1 MTKLSVMMA
10 MQSSAKQQGAT
21 LIVALVLLAI
31 VTIVGIAGMRG
42 TNLEM
47 KMIASAR
54 DRAIAFEA
62 AESALRGVEQ
72 YFQNLATPTKVA
84 LPTGV
89 ITNPLPDL
97 TDVKKVFAANCLD
110 GKKGFCFRGLFDE
123 SAPYECKTYN
133 PATPQLKPIWE
144 DEAIWENASL
154 TETVKVDPNIAKNG
168 IVVRY
173 IVEFMC
179 FTLKRADLSVTVDD
193 KNNGP
198 DEKTHEPIYRI
209 TALAEGSGGRS
220 RVMAQSIVKI
230 NLPKAF

>member
-1 MTKLSVMMA
+1 MTRLTTMA
-10 MQSSAKQQGAT
+10 MQSPAKQQGAT
-21 LIVALVLLAI
+21 LIIALVLLAI

-72 YFQNLATPTKVA
+72 YFQNLATGAT
-84 LPTGV
+84 T
-89 ITNPLPDL
+89 PLPDL
-97 TDVKKVFAANCLD
+97 TDVSKVFAVNCSD
-110 GKKGFCFRGLFDE
+110 GEKGFCFRGLFDS
-123 SAPYECKTYN
+123 SAPYECKTYD
-133 PATPQLKPIWE
+133 PAKPQLKPIWE
-144 DEAIWENASL
+144 DEAIWNSASL
-154 TETVKVDPNIAKNG
+154 TETVKVDTNNG
-168 IVVRY
+168 EADIDVSY
-173 IVEFMC
+173 IIEFMC
-179 FTLKRADLSVTVDD
+179 FTFKRADLSVTVDD

-198 DEKTHEPIYRI
+198 NEQTHEPIYRI
-209 TALAEGSGGRS
+209 TALAEGLGGRS

>member
-1 MTKLSVMMA
+1 MTRLPTMA
-10 MQSSAKQQGAT
+10 MQSPAKQQGAT
-21 LIVALVLLAI
+21 LIIALVLLAI

-72 YFQNLATPTKVA
+72 YFQNLATPAKVA
-84 LPTGV
+84 LPAG
-89 ITNPLPDL
+89 ITKNPLPDL
-97 TDVKKVFAANCLD
+97 TDVSGVFAVDCSA
-110 GKKGFCFRGLFDE
+110 GEKGFCFRGLFDE
-123 SAPYECKTYN
+123 SAPYDCKTYN

-144 DEAIWENASL
+144 DEAIWNSASL
-154 TETVKVDPNIAKNG
+154 TEVVNVDTNNGKAKIN
-168 IVVRY
+168 VNY

-198 DEKTHEPIYRI
+198 NEQTHEPIYRI
-209 TALAEGSGGRS
+209 TALAEGLGGRS